1 MNFTAPCI
9 FGLESLV
16 SDELKKMGAENVAAE
31 NGRVFFSGD
40 EYLAARAN
48 IRSRFSERIMIV
60 VGSFEAHSFE
70 ELFEGTKALPW
81 ENFIGEFDEFPVK
94 GHSVNSDLF
103 SISDC
108 QSIIKK
114 AIVERLKT
122 KYNVQWFEETGVKF
136 QIDFS
141 IMKNKVHLMID
152 TTGMGLHKR
161 GYRPVANEAPIKE
174 TLAAAMCALSH
185 LRPYHTLYDPMCGS
199 GTILIEGAMLVHN
212 IAPGLKRHFASERFP
227 FIPYEIWES
236 EREKAESEI
245 ITESDFKAY
254 GFDINRQTLETA
266 KDNAIRAGVADKI
279 EFARADIRDF
289 APKSEKG
296 TVITNPPYGERIEEK
311 KNLPALYKT
320 IGERFKALDSWS
332 MYLITAYE
340 DAERYIGRKADKNR
354 KIYNGMMKTYYY
366 QFMGPKPPRRKTG
379 DQVEA

>member
-1 MNFTAPCI
+1 
-9 FGLESLV
+9 
-16 SDELKKMGAENVAAE
+16 MGAENVAAE

-152 TTGMGLHKR
+152 TTGMGLHKHLSR
-161 GYRPVANEAPIKE
+161 KLLRQQ
-174 TLAAAMCALSH
+174 CALC
-185 LRPYHTLYDPMCGS
+185 RICARTTLSTTRCAVP
-199 GTILIEGAMLVHN
+199 E
-212 IAPGLKRHFASERFP
+212 
-227 FIPYEIWES
+227 
-236 EREKAESEI
+236 
-245 ITESDFKAY
+245 
-254 GFDINRQTLETA
+254 
-266 KDNAIRAGVADKI
+266 
-279 EFARADIRDF
+279 
-289 APKSEKG
+289 
-296 TVITNPPYGERIEEK
+296 
-311 KNLPALYKT
+311 
-320 IGERFKALDSWS
+320 
-332 MYLITAYE
+332 
-340 DAERYIGRKADKNR
+340 
-354 KIYNGMMKTYYY
+354 
-366 QFMGPKPPRRKTG
+366 QFL
-379 DQVEA
+379 